1 MIRRR
6 EFEVGELVRV
16 SDGPFARF
24 NGTVEEVD
32 EASSRIK
39 VTVYIFGRPHPAR
52 TGIRAGGEASAPA
65 TACPIAPLAL
75 CDEAKAAFR
84 AAVGGAPRRCARPGA
99 GRRKASAFFGK
110 SGREMLNLSL
120 SAHDPGY
127 ARDDRLSFHTAR
139 TPNRTKRSSLKSGTG
154 DRL

>member
-39 VTVYIFGRPHPAR
+39 VTLYIFGAAHAGR

-65 TACPIAPLAL
+65 AACLTAPLAL
-75 CDEAKAAFR
+75 RDEAKAAFR
-84 AAVGGAPRRCARPGA
+84 AAWEALV
-99 GRRKASAFFGK
+99 
-110 SGREMLNLSL
+110 
-120 SAHDPGY
+120 
-127 ARDDRLSFHTAR
+127 
-139 TPNRTKRSSLKSGTG
+139 
-154 DRL
+154 